1 MSYRKKSIQWSKIY
15 RTTNGRLIN
24 ASVDASYNIIEKVV
38 PKTFDKVDGI
48 EAFGVTPVS
57 VLIE

>member
-1 MSYRKKSIQWSKIY
+1 MEQNIQDNQWEVNKCRCGRNLQHNKK
-15 RTTNGRLIN
+15 
-24 ASVDASYNIIEKVV
+24 AV

-57 VLIE
+57 VRIE